1 LKVIFNN
8 KAVLSRKG
16 HNTAQALGHRSAV
29 VQALDPKLT
38 INIVEVA
45 VVDPIESLAHDHRE
59 LNGLLVAVH
68 EALVRVE
75 RGQSQL
81 DDEIHEIRDGIEVF
95 REALLEHF
103 AREQEGILPFVLT
116 LLPESS
122 ERVDRLIAEHD
133 RIAEFVTKIVDE
145 VGRSDTADASARFR
159 AALTRFDEL
168 YAAHAKTE
176 LAFFKDVTT
185 ALSGDRDATERLR
198 ALLDEP

>member
-1 LKVIFNN
+1 
-8 KAVLSRKG
+8 
-16 HNTAQALGHRSAV
+16 
-29 VQALDPKLT
+29 VQSFDHATVNVQPLDPKLT

-68 EALVRVE
+68 EALLRVE

-81 DDEIHEIRDGIEVF
+81 EDELHEIRDGIEVF

-116 LLPESS
+116 RLPESS
-122 ERVDRLIAEHD
+122 ERVDHLIAEHD
-133 RIAEFVTKIVDE
+133 RIAEFVTKIVDD
-145 VGRSDTADASARFR
+145 VGSPETTDASARFR

-168 YAAHAKTE
+168 YAAHARTE

-185 ALSGDRDATERLR
+185 ALADDRDATERLR
-198 ALLDEP
+198 TLLDEP